1 MRLLAPAFVLALLVG
16 PQAALAQDGN
26 VVAPSGNAIEQATV
40 DADKSAALSEVSR
53 KRAEALQRARDAK
66 LERLTR
72 SICTGC

>member
-16 PQAALAQDGN
+16 SQAALAQDGT
-26 VVAPSGNAIEQATV
+26 VSAPSGNATEQATI
-40 DADKSAALSEVSR
+40 DPDKSAALAEVSR